1 MHCIMIELQQ
11 VEDQNILRYNVFHDI
26 SNEWFLF
33 LQSDIAQYFCFDR
46 VMPMSVFKS
55 WLNRY
60 REATKVIYEPYLEDE
75 MICTANRLGKLMYD
89 RLIEMISLKK
99 LMTLFSVQSE
109 LTSNGLIEALLYERQ
124 KALNQSCK
132 YHGSFRLQ

>member
-1 MHCIMIELQQ
+1 MVELQQ

-46 VMPMSVFKS
+46 VMPMSVFNS
-55 WLNRY
+55 WLKGY
-60 REATKVIYEPYLEDE
+60 REAKKVIHEPYLEDE
-75 MICTANRLGKLMYD
+75 MICTANRLGNLMYD

-99 LMTLFSVQSE
+99 ILTLFPVRCE
-109 LTSNGLIEALLYERQ
+109 LTRNGLIEALLYERQ
-124 KALNQSCK
+124 KALNQPCK
-132 YHGSFRLQ
+132 YHGSFRRQ